1 MVPNIAYKYKL
12 GVPEGNDLMSKRTV
26 DGFFYGLFMDD
37 DVLKD
42 QSVTAINP
50 RKTYVD
56 DFELCIG
63 QRSTLVPRKGDR
75 SYGVVYSLTH
85 EDLERL
91 YSSPGLQEYY
101 PEAVLATTLEGQSLP
116 ALCYNLREKPG
127 RHEENPEYAKKLR
140 AVLRKFNF
148 PSEYIESIL

>member
-1 MVPNIAYKYKL
+1 M
-12 GVPEGNDLMSKRTV
+12 GKRRV
-26 DGFFYGLFMDD
+26 DGFFYGLFMDG

-50 RKTYVD
+50 RKAYVD

-63 QRSTLVPRKGDR
+63 RRATLVPSEGAR
-75 SYGVVYSLTH
+75 SYGVVYALTH

-91 YSSPGLQEYY
+91 YSSPGLREYC

-127 RHEENPEYAKKLR
+127 RHEENPEYAGELR
-140 AVLRKFNF
+140 AVLGKFNF
-148 PSEYIESIL
+148 PSDYIESIL

>member
-1 MVPNIAYKYKL
+1 M
-12 GVPEGNDLMSKRTV
+12 DKRKV
-26 DGFFYGLFMDD
+26 DGFFYGFFMDG
-37 DVLKD
+37 DVLKN

-50 RKTYVD
+50 RKAYID

-63 QRSTLVPRKGDR
+63 HRSTLVPSEGAR
-75 SYGVVYSLTH
+75 SYGVVYALTH

-91 YSSPGLQEYY
+91 YSSPGLREYY

-127 RHEENPEYAKKLR
+127 RHEANPEYAEKLR
-140 AVLRKFNF
+140 AVLGKFNF
-148 PSEYIESIL
+148 PSDYIESIL